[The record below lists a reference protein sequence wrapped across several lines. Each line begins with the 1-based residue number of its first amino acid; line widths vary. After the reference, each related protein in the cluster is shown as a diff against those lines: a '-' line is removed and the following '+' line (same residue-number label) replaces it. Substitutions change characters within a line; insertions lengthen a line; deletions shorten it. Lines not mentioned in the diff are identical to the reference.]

1 MCLVPDMDA
10 AHLQRRILVVV
21 VTTRAAATSLRPGD
35 GQSRAAV
42 QRGIDM
48 LDGMTDEVARD
59 GDAGTREQLAQAKVD
74 LASLLEGRST

>member
-1 MCLVPDMDA
+1 MKA

-21 VTTRAAATSLRPGD
+21 VTTRAAANSLRPGD
-35 GQSRAAV
+35 GHARAAV

-59 GDAGTREQLAQAKVD
+59 GDRGTRDQLVQAKLE
-74 LASLLEGRST
+74 LASMLGDGSN